1 MFSSWFIRLGK
12 IPFSGA
18 QCKWINTLLHCC
30 IAETSLWEIS
40 WWWIYPKFSHVV
52 GVERVWMLNL
62 AKWWRND
69 KTRGVPWN
77 WKLLKQMLERS
88 EMLFEQICQN
98 LVNILVDRLHPVGGW
113 QILWV
118 EAVGGLVGWWLESE
132 KGWKGLAAGSRVST
146 QASRDSTPFLSG
158 GKGRMASGPPTHVW
172 VPCPSP
178 FNCFTSILLCFSCH
192 VSHPQPQSWTES
204 GLKLIVWSGE
214 HWIKRTAEL

>member
-88 EMLFEQICQN
+88 VKCYLNKFVKTLWIFWWIVFIPLEAGKYC
-98 LVNILVDRLHPVGGW
+98 GW
-113 QILWV
+113 RPWAAWL
-118 EAVGGLVGWWLESE
+118 VGGLKARKAGKAWRLVPGYRPRPHETQLPSSVVARGGWPVVLLPMCEY
-132 KGWKGLAAGSRVST
+132 
-146 QASRDSTPFLSG
+146 
-158 GKGRMASGPPTHVW
+158 
-172 VPCPSP
+172 PSP

>member
-1 MFSSWFIRLGK
+1 MDQYIV
-12 IPFSGA
+12 
-18 QCKWINTLLHCC
+18 TLLHCC

-40 WWWIYPKFSHVV
+40 WRWIYPKFSHVV

-98 LVNILVDRLHPVGGW
+98 LLNILVDRLHPVGGW

-118 EAVGGLVGWWLESE
+118 EAVGRLGWLVAWKRERLERPGGWFQGIDPGLTRLNSLPQWWQGADGQWS
-132 KGWKGLAAGSRVST
+132 SYPCVST
-146 QASRDSTPFLSG
+146 LSI
-158 GKGRMASGPPTHVW
+158 
-172 VPCPSP
+172 P